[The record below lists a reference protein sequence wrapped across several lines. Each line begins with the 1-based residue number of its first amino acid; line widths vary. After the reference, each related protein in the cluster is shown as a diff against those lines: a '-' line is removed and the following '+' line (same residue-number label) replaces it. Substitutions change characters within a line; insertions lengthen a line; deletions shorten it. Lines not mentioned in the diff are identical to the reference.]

1 MAQIYY
7 YNADGSIKSSVKILK
22 DGRALE
28 VYPSAATAAGMRT
41 WPSMEAWTQEMP
53 REWRTVEA
61 WIAATATATASA
73 AASKGPAASAAPE
86 GRLLRSQSVLGKRSD
101 CPNGGMQ
108 GPTLHVR
115 PPLAYFLRLPEGATT
130 SREAIRDALASYRA
144 FYNWGTS
151 VYLTKRD
158 VKPDTLL
165 YRLDDFLVTLSG
177 LDPRGT
183 YTARQILNAVL
194 ARQTRDAVSAPA
206 ALAPL
211 EEKALDEETPL
222 DEEIVKINTDL
233 AWQNLRILG
242 ENTRLK
248 AEIEALQA
256 RLCTIRAAA
265 TFL

>member
-1 MAQIYY
+1 
-7 YNADGSIKSSVKILK
+7 
-22 DGRALE
+22 
-28 VYPSAATAAGMRT
+28 
-41 WPSMEAWTQEMP
+41 MEAWTQEMP

-61 WIAATATATASA
+61 WIAATASAAST
-73 AASKGPAASAAPE
+73 AASKGVP
-86 GRLLRSQSVLGKRSD
+86 
-101 CPNGGMQ
+101 
-108 GPTLHVR
+108 LHVR
-115 PPLAYFLRLPEGATT
+115 GPLAYFLRLPEGATT
-130 SREAIRDALASYRA
+130 SRETIRDALASYRA

-165 YRLDDFLVTLSG
+165 YRLDDFLVTLTG

-194 ARQTRDAVSAPA
+194 ARQTRTVAPAVAAPA
-206 ALAPL
+206 ALAPPL

>member
-28 VYPSAATAAGMRT
+28 VYPSAATAAGMKT

-53 REWRTVEA
+53 REWRFVEA
-61 WIAATATATASA
+61 WAAATPASA
-73 AASKGPAASAAPE
+73 AKGKKTVTVSP
-86 GRLLRSQSVLGKRSD
+86 R
-101 CPNGGMQ
+101 
-108 GPTLHVR
+108 
-115 PPLAYFLRLPEGATT
+115 LAYFLRLPEGATT

-158 VKPDTLL
+158 VKPDTPLH
-165 YRLDDFLVTLSG
+165 RLDDFLVTLTG

-183 YTARQILNAVL
+183 FTARQIVNAVM
-194 ARQTRDAVSAPA
+194 ARQTKA
-206 ALAPL
+206 AKVVMG
-211 EEKALDEETPL
+211 EEKPL
-222 DEEIVKINTDL
+222 NPEIVRLT
-233 AWQNLRILG
+233 AQNAELGWNYVRLMG

>member
-28 VYPSAATAAGMRT
+28 VYPYTPDTPMRT

-61 WIAATATATASA
+61 WIAKASKAIASSVASA
-73 AASKGPAASAAPE
+73 SK
-86 GRLLRSQSVLGKRSD
+86 
-101 CPNGGMQ
+101 

-165 YRLDDFLVTLSG
+165 YRLDDFLVTLTG

-194 ARQTRDAVSAPA
+194 ARQTRTVPAVAVAAPA
-206 ALAPL
+206 ALEETPSLGPL
-211 EEKALDEETPL
+211 EETPL
-222 DEEIVKINTDL
+222 EEENPEIVRLT
-233 AWQNLRILG
+233 AQNAELGWNYVRLMG
-242 ENTRLK
+242 ENKRLK

>member
-28 VYPSAATAAGMRT
+28 VYPYTPDTPMRT

-61 WIAATATATASA
+61 WTAKASAASA
-73 AASKGPAASAAPE
+73 AASTGVP
-86 GRLLRSQSVLGKRSD
+86 
-101 CPNGGMQ
+101 
-108 GPTLHVR
+108 LHIR
-115 PPLAYFLRLPEGATT
+115 GPLAYFLRLPEGATT

-151 VYLTKRD
+151 VYRTKRD
-158 VKPDTLL
+158 VKPDTPL
-165 YRLDDFLVTLSG
+165 YRVDDFLVTLSG

-194 ARQTRDAVSAPA
+194 ARQTKAAKVVAVAAPA
-206 ALAPL
+206 ALVP
-211 EEKALDEETPL
+211 PL
-222 DEEIVKINTDL
+222 DEEVPSAEEL
-233 AWQNLRILG
+233 AWHILRLMG
-242 ENTRLK
+242 ENKRLK
-248 AEIEALQA
+248 SEIEALQT